1 MRLCLEASVERLAG
15 LGEADAADLKRLVA
29 LCAEAD
35 GYEPRLEDDT
45 GLNVV
50 PGLHPWF
57 LARVEAPDGHRR
69 IVGAASIFAPGSDE
83 AEISSCVHPLFRR
96 QGLLGELLKAA
107 LDELRLRGVPAAL
120 LVSDSRL
127 GFGHIVAQ
135 KLGAAKARTEYGM
148 AMELGGGGERAEGAE
163 LEPTGLCLRPVGP
176 EELDEAAALSAACFD
191 EDAAGARAFIEG
203 CLAEPGR
210 EQYLAMDPSGAIGL
224 AAAQFKSRADGE
236 AAEAMI
242 FGVGVLPELRGRGLG
257 RALMRTVLGMLGAR
271 GVRRVALEVDDTNV
285 AALALYRS
293 LGFVEENSMDYWR
306 LELSAL
312 G

>member
-1 MRLCLEASVERLAG
+1 MRLCLEAGVERLAG

-35 GYEPRLEDDT
+35 GYFPRLEDDSS
-45 GLNVV
+45 LNVV

-57 LARVEAPDGHRR
+57 LARVEAPDGHHR
-69 IVGAASIFAPGSDE
+69 IVGAATIFAPGLDE
-83 AEISSCVHPLFRR
+83 AEISCCVHPLFRR

-107 LDELRLRGVPAAL
+107 LDELRLRRVPAAL

-127 GFGHIVAQ
+127 GFGHIVAE

-148 AMELGGGGERAEGAE
+148 ALELGRGGDRTESVE

-176 EELDEAAALSAACFD
+176 EDLDEAAGISAACFD
-191 EDAAGARAFIEG
+191 EDAAGARAFLEG

-210 EQYLAMDPSGAIGL
+210 EQYLVMDPSGAIGL
-224 AAAQFKSRADGE
+224 AAAQFKAREDGE

-242 FGVGVLPELRGRGLG
+242 FGVGVRPELRGRGLG

-306 LELSAL
+306 IELSAL

>member
-1 MRLCLEASVERLAG
+1 MRLCLEAGIERLAG

-29 LCAEAD
+29 LCTEAD

-69 IVGAASIFAPGSDE
+69 IVGAASIFAPGFDE

-107 LDELRLRGVPAAL
+107 LDELRLHGVPAAL

-127 GFGHIVAQ
+127 GFGHIVAE

-148 AMELGGGGERAEGAE
+148 ALELGRGGDRTESAE
-163 LEPTGLCLRPVGP
+163 LEPTGLCLRPVGAA
-176 EELDEAAALSAACFD
+176 ELDEAAALSAACFD

-224 AAAQFKSRADGE
+224 AAAQLKPGADGA

-306 LELSAL
+306 IELSSL

>member
-15 LGEADAADLKRLVA
+15 LSDHDAAELKRLLA

-35 GYEPRLEDDT
+35 GYQPRLEDDA

-69 IVGAASIFAPGSDE
+69 VVGAATIFAPGLDE
-83 AEISSCVHPLFRR
+83 GEISSCVHPLFRR

-107 LDELRLRGVPAAL
+107 LDELRLCRVPAAL

-127 GFGHIVAQ
+127 GFGHLIAG
-135 KLGAAKARTEYGM
+135 KLGAVKARTEYGM
-148 AMELGGGGERAEGAE
+148 AMDLGRDGAASPTAEI
-163 LEPTGLCLRPVGP
+163 EPTGLCLRPVGP
-176 EELDEAAALSAACFD
+176 AELDEVAALSAACFD
-191 EDAAGARAFIEG
+191 EEAAAARAFLEG

-210 EQYLAMDPSGAIGL
+210 EQYTVMAPSGAIGL
-224 AAAQFKSRADGE
+224 AAVQRKPPADGE
-236 AAEAMI
+236 GAEAMI
-242 FGVGVLPELRGRGLG
+242 FGVGLRPELRGRGLG
-257 RALMRTVLGMLGAR
+257 RALMRTVLGMLRAR
-271 GVRRVALEVDDTNV
+271 GIERVALEVDDTNA

-293 LGFVEENSMDYWR
+293 LGFVEENAMDYWR
-306 LELSAL
+306 IELASL